1 MSRTSS
7 PTLTTTTLVNPAR
20 EGEEHC
26 CKTSLAN
33 RHSVALVNGGLSCE
47 KALMDSG
54 GGRRVVGRPMQSGV
68 ESGKTEALEGPAHY
82 RHGIVPLDEALE
94 NPTKYESEIK
104 YHAMTSQKA
113 LPDDVLAKVAGH
125 TNVMRCLLDL
135 VPSPFTADAVVEA
148 LGQCSRVGDY
158 QSCGG
163 LMEALGEPRNL
174 LSALTQAV
182 INRKH
187 RVAMRL
193 LGKCDPTEEL
203 LREAFKSGDSRMFG
217 LLINLSSS
225 VDLGIE
231 KLFDGNA
238 TGRAQRRL
246 LAAVVCSG
254 LVGDRLTEHNI
265 AAVLDSLPLRAKLDV
280 LRLRTRSARF
290 LIPDLLAESCA
301 DCGVDGFLVGPPI
314 GLLANL
320 PIVGSRAN
328 SRSACNCT
336 ACGSAICGKCR
347 RTCRDAGKASL
358 CRECFRMAMGKW
370 NLDSASTTTA
380 GDEEAQGTG
389 DSESYRPLDA
399 MQRRGFDG
407 GPSLKERLLRLMASN
422 EETLERVEELERQ
435 FDDLRGAF
443 EALAAVVPPQVSR
456 EIAGRFGL
464 AWFDLGRSDALDSP
478 GDLSRRDTP
487 VTADGS
493 SSRQC
498 CSPWRVWVSEC
509 LGLPRLR
516 VFASPALR
524 LRVCLYN
531 ETLGTSWTSAEVEW
545 SDHPTLEPPTGGLE
559 FRPGDEVRLSVTSPE
574 AVVGESQLVT
584 LSADDAALGQS
595 SKFVGLEWFC
605 RSLFALSPVFADVL
619 LMAQS
624 GPPPVTAVV
633 RLIAIDDVDL
643 ASDPPPSAVSVT
655 FTVKSSGEAQQLRL
669 PHDSSMDAQPVEL
682 LLDSLVE
689 KEQVRVSLQVDGWGV
704 VGVGEK
710 TLNPRLAS
718 EELLIEL
725 WRTDDGPST
734 MSDASGGCGG
744 GQYCVGIITVHVA
757 YS

>member
-1 MSRTSS
+1 MSRTPS
-7 PTLTTTTLVNPAR
+7 PALTTTALVNPAR
-20 EGEEHC
+20 EGDEHC
-26 CKTSLAN
+26 EASFAN
-33 RHSVALVNGGLSCE
+33 RDSSALVKGGLPCEVALV
-47 KALMDSG
+47 DSG
-54 GGRRVVGRPMQSGV
+54 GRVVGRPMQAGS
-68 ESGKTEALEGPAHY
+68 ERAEAIEGSAHH
-82 RHGIVPLDEALE
+82 RHGIIPLDEALGD
-94 NPTKYESEIK
+94 PTKYESEIK
-104 YHAMTSQKA
+104 YHVMTSQKA
-113 LPDDVLAKVAGH
+113 LPDDVLARVAGH

-135 VPSPFTADAVVEA
+135 VPSPFTSDAVVEA
-148 LGQCSRVGDY
+148 LGQCSRLGDC
-158 QSCGG
+158 QCCGG

-203 LREAFKSGDSRMFG
+203 LREAFNSGDSRMFG

-231 KLFDGNA
+231 KLFDGSA

-246 LAAVVCSG
+246 LEAVVCSG
-254 LVGDRLTEHNI
+254 LVADRLTERNI

-280 LRLRTRSARF
+280 LRLRARSARF
-290 LIPDLLAESCA
+290 HIPDLLADSCA
-301 DCGVDGFLVGPPI
+301 NCGVDGFLVGPPI

-320 PIVGSRAN
+320 PIVGSRAS
-328 SRSACNCT
+328 SRSACNCA

-389 DSESYRPLDA
+389 DSESHRQLDA
-399 MQRRGFDG
+399 IQRRGFD

-422 EETLERVEELERQ
+422 EETLERVEQLERQ
-435 FDDLRGAF
+435 FDDLCGAF

-464 AWFDLGRSDALDSP
+464 AWFDLGCSDALDSR
-478 GDLSRRDTP
+478 GDLSRRDTS

-493 SSRQC
+493 SSSRQC
-498 CSPWRVWVSEC
+498 CPWRAWVSEC

-524 LRVCLYN
+524 LRVCLRN
-531 ETLGTSWTSAEVEW
+531 ETLDTSWTSAEVDW
-545 SDHPTLEPPTGGLE
+545 SDQPTWEPPTGGLE
-559 FRPGDEVRLSVTSPE
+559 FRPGDEVRLSVISPD
-574 AVVGESQLVT
+574 AVVGESLLTT
-584 LSADDAALGQS
+584 LRADDGGRMEVPLWRGTVGDS
-595 SKFVGLEWFC
+595 SLRLPSG
-605 RSLFALSPVFADVL
+605 RAVL

-624 GPPPVTAVV
+624 GPPPVTAVL

-682 LLDSLVE
+682 RLDPLVE
-689 KEQVRVSLQVDGWGV
+689 KEHVIASLQVDGWGV

-744 GQYCVGIITVHVA
+744 GQDCVGIITVHVT